1 MNLSTSPIARS
12 SFPRLA
18 RWTMASLLLTAS
30 ACGSMAS
37 RQARLNTPGSV
48 SNTAVARTSAT
59 LPAARAQSESP
70 ELLADQVA
78 EDVTVTDEAGR
89 VAIVPVNGRR
99 ALVRQT
105 LRAASRVRIPRPG
118 DCPAGGCPPGLPCET
133 CADGCCDEERY
144 PDEYLCDGGD
154 REEPVH
160 YDEEGMLGLNTQDTV
175 AEFHDANN
183 KRRVRR
189 TNEVCVYAPRM
200 SSVTVISGA
209 LEDALQTKASQ
220 NRQELQ
226 QVAVHRP
233 DMLVVARQRDL
244 ADPLTTRVRGSVVR
258 NADLA
263 FDVNRPLAPAFL
275 SNELVPVTYFDYL
288 QVQIAKQAQ
297 EAFEAI
303 QVQNAVVWSRVQ
315 TPVIVAKDDAVQ
327 IVEAKFKVEELA
339 GTDPKGPGNLRITK
353 LADLKIAAQDD
364 EITFTIR
371 YQNQG
376 DGPVTEVTIVDN
388 LTPRLEYIEGSQTN
402 SLPSQF
408 ETLDNGEGSKILRWE
423 LDEPLPGRTTGTIT
437 FRARVR

>member
-1 MNLSTSPIARS
+1 M
-12 SFPRLA
+12 
-18 RWTMASLLLTAS
+18 
-30 ACGSMAS
+30 
-37 RQARLNTPGSV
+37 
-48 SNTAVARTSAT
+48 
-59 LPAARAQSESP
+59 
-70 ELLADQVA
+70 
-78 EDVTVTDEAGR
+78 
-89 VAIVPVNGRR
+89 
-99 ALVRQT
+99 
-105 LRAASRVRIPRPG
+105 
-118 DCPAGGCPPGLPCET
+118 
-133 CADGCCDEERY
+133 
-144 PDEYLCDGGD
+144 
-154 REEPVH
+154 
-160 YDEEGMLGLNTQDTV
+160 
-175 AEFHDANN
+175 
-183 KRRVRR
+183 
-189 TNEVCVYAPRM
+189 
-200 SSVTVISGA
+200 TVISGA
-209 LEDALQTKASQ
+209 LEDALQTKANQ
-220 NRQELQ
+220 NQQELR

-233 DMLVVARQRDL
+233 DLLVVARQRDL
-244 ADPLTTRVRGSVVR
+244 ADPLTSKVRGNVVL

-275 SNELVPVTYFDYL
+275 SNELVPITYFDYL

-303 QVQNAVVWSRVQ
+303 QVQNAVVWTRVQ

-327 IVEAKFKVEELA
+327 IVEARFKVEELA

-376 DGPVTEVTIVDN
+376 DSPVTEVTIVDN

>member
-1 MNLSTSPIARS
+1 MTLSPSHFAS
-12 SFPRLA
+12 HSLPRLA
-18 RWTMASLLLTAS
+18 RWTMATLALSAS
-30 ACGSMAS
+30 ACGSLAT
-37 RQARLNTPGSV
+37 RQASLNTEPAV
-48 SNTAVARTSAT
+48 PTASAVRTGAAAPS
-59 LPAARAQSESP
+59 ARAQSESP
-70 ELLADQVA
+70 ELLV
-78 EDVTVTDEAGR
+78 DEAVETEAAGR

-99 ALVRQT
+99 ALVRQS
-105 LRAASRVRIPRPG
+105 LRAASRISIPRPG
-118 DCPAGGCPPGLPCET
+118 DCPAGGCQPGAPCET
-133 CADGCCDEERY
+133 CADGCCDEDRY

-154 REEPVH
+154 RDEPVH
-160 YDEEGMLGLNTQDTV
+160 YDQEGMLGLDTQDTV
-175 AEFHDANN
+175 AEFHDSEN

-189 TNEVCVYAPRM
+189 TNEVCVYAPRF

-209 LEDALQTKASQ
+209 LEDALQTKANQ
-220 NRQELQ
+220 NQQELR

-233 DMLVVARQRDL
+233 DLLVVARQRDL
-244 ADPLTTRVRGSVVR
+244 ADPLTSKVRGNVVL

-275 SNELVPVTYFDYL
+275 SNELVPITYFDYL

-303 QVQNAVVWSRVQ
+303 QVQNAVVWTRVQ

-327 IVEAKFKVEELA
+327 IVEARFKVEELA

-376 DGPVTEVTIVDN
+376 DSPVTEVTIVDN

>member
-1 MNLSTSPIARS
+1 MMLTRLLCQQLLS
-12 SFPRLA
+12 PRGA
-18 RWTMASLLLTAS
+18 RWAMASLALSAS
-30 ACGSMAS
+30 ACGTLGEH
-37 RQARLNTPGSV
+37 QARRGGAPV
-48 SNTAVARTSAT
+48 TAPSGY
-59 LPAARAQSESP
+59 ARAQSAAADGDP
-70 ELLADQVA
+70 RILATSARYRA
-78 EDVTVTDEAGR
+78 ER
-89 VAIVPVNGRR
+89 P
-99 ALVRQT
+99 
-105 LRAASRVRIPRPG
+105 AAFGPQACPPLPAEVRIQLG
-118 DCPAGGCPPGLPCET
+118 ANGECPHGCPPGEDCPSCP
-133 CADGCCDEERY
+133 AGCCESDRY

-154 REEPVH
+154 RDEPVH
-160 YDEEGMLGLNTQDTV
+160 YDQEGMLGLDTQDTV
-175 AEFHDANN
+175 AEFHDSEN

-189 TNEVCVYAPRM
+189 TNEVCVYAPRF

-220 NRQELQ
+220 NQQELQ

-233 DMLVVARQRDL
+233 DLLVVARQRDL
-244 ADPLTTRVRGSVVR
+244 VDPLTSKVRGNVVL

-275 SNELVPVTYFDYL
+275 SNELVPITYFDYL

-297 EAFEAI
+297 EAFEAT
-303 QVQNAVVWSRVQ
+303 QVQNAVVWTRVQ

-327 IVEAKFKVEELA
+327 IVEARFKVEELA

-376 DGPVTEVTIVDN
+376 DSSVTEVTIVDN

-423 LDEPLPGRTTGTIT
+423 LDEPLPGRTMGTIT